1 MLAVER
7 LFSTAVGGGGGV
19 HPSGTF
25 RTQDVFSASVR
36 GFFASSSSSQ
46 HSALLHIAKT
56 GYYRQLAHCPSATAE
71 CVYHASSSA
80 A

>member
-36 GFFASSSSSQ
+36 GSFASSSSSQ
-46 HSALLHIAKT
+46 HSVSTHS
-56 GYYRQLAHCPSATAE
+56 HAE
-71 CVYHASSSA
+71 LRAYTRRR
-80 A
+80 